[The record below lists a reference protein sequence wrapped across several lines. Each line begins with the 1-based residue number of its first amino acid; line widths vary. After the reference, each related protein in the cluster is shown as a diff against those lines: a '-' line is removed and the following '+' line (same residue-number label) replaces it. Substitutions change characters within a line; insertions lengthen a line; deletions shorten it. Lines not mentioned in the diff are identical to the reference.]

1 MGEQQLMGPVRAA
14 EARDFQATYLADAQP
29 EPVPL
34 PPQRRELTEA
44 ARIRD
49 AMAVARRLYS
59 GAVRDLLIGEL
70 QFHMSNGYRVN
81 QGSLP
86 ARLVTELL
94 DQADTR

>member
-1 MGEQQLMGPVRAA
+1 MGPVRVA
-14 EARDFQATYLADAQP
+14 EARDFQATYLADTQP
-29 EPVPL
+29 DPAPL
-34 PPQRRELTEA
+34 PPQRRELSEA

-49 AMAVARRLYS
+49 AMMAARRLYS
-59 GAVRDLLIGEL
+59 GAVLDLLIGEL

-94 DQADTR
+94 DQDAAR